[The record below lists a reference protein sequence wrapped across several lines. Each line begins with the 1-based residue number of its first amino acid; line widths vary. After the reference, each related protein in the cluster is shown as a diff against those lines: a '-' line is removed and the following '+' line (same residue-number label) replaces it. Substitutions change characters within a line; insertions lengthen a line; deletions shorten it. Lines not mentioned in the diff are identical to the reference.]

1 LSAAGSLVIRNCDAL
16 IDGAIVN
23 GQDISVVDGVITS
36 IEPTSTESLPGDL
49 DGSGLVAMPGF
60 INSHTHA
67 AMTLLRGAVE
77 DVSVESWF
85 NNHIWPIEVNVTADD
100 VQLGTEL
107 ACAEMIQAG
116 VTSFADHYFHANRA
130 AAAVIGS
137 GLRANLGMTFFSSQG
152 PAGLETSTSFAAEW
166 NGASGG
172 RITTSLAP
180 HATYTCDDA
189 DLAAAADAARALGVR
204 VHLHAAETI
213 EQTESSVAARGITPM
228 QVLADTGVLDAGVL
242 IAHGCGIVH
251 DDIALLTPFADRIGV
266 AHCPKTYMKLATNP
280 LTPID
285 ELRSAGIAVGLGTDG
300 PASCNSIDLF
310 ENMRLTALAQKFTH
324 RDATRLDVGQAL
336 AMAGPESARAIGS
349 SAGRLAV
356 GAPAD
361 VILVDLS
368 GLHCQPLHDP
378 LAALVYSARASDV
391 RTTIVDGIP
400 LMVDRKLLTVDA
412 AELSARVSARAP
424 QLLEHDP
431 TQSIQTYAP

>member
-213 EQTESSVAARGITPM
+213 EQTESSVAVRGITPM

-242 IAHGCGIVH
+242 IAHGCGIVP